1 MDFLRSTQKF
11 AQSFP
16 CFVHL
21 LSKRPNLEKIFSNF
35 VCFSES
41 ADLVNFFIPNR
52 YRNKSLR
59 GSNYVFP
66 TLKCKTVVN
75 LTKPYLLSW
84 KIATYFYRIMNN
96 TVSKACIISFHYVY
110 LVCFFMVIGYWT
122 PVILLSLCTLHYGNT
137 GCWFS
142 IGGYKI
148 GKIFA

>member
-1 MDFLRSTQKF
+1 MQD
-11 AQSFP
+11 
-16 CFVHL
+16 
-21 LSKRPNLEKIFSNF
+21 
-35 VCFSES
+35 
-41 ADLVNFFIPNR
+41 ADLVNFFIPNI

-110 LVCFFMVIGYWT
+110 LVCFFMVIGY
-122 PVILLSLCTLHYGNT
+122 
-137 GCWFS
+137 
-142 IGGYKI
+142 
-148 GKIFA
+148 